1 MTQYKSHRGRYF
13 WGILFIAAG
22 TLFLLD
28 KMQVLNFGDVAS
40 KFWPLILILIGL
52 STLFG
57 SRFRNFFA
65 GSLILL
71 LGVLFQLSTLGV
83 LKEGVW
89 HYTWP
94 VVLILIG
101 IWVLFKP
108 SVRRG
113 RYQTSTTVT
122 NDRLDVS
129 LIMTGIKQRVVSK
142 AFTGGEVSTVMGS
155 ANLDLTECVIAG
167 EKAVINISTVMGG
180 VGLRIPKN
188 WKLVVD
194 ASPIMGGVED
204 RTSQFPAEQAVAT
217 LEVKV
222 STVMGGVE
230 IEN

>member
-40 KFWPLILILIGL
+40 KFWPLILIMVGL

-71 LGVLFQLSTLGV
+71 LGVLFQLSALGV

-113 RYQTSTTVT
+113 RYQTSSTVT

-142 AFTGGEVSTVMGS
+142 AFTGGDVSTVMGS
-155 ANLDLTECVIAG
+155 ANLDLTECTIAG
-167 EKAVINISTVMGG
+167 EKAVITVSTVMGG

-188 WKLVVD
+188 WKLLVD

-204 RTSQFPAEQAVAT
+204 RTSQLPDGQTVAT

-222 STVMGGVE
+222 SAVMGGVE